1 MNECGHN
8 LGLGALPPTA
18 ISPRI
23 EDSQWLAIAEMTANL
38 DESPGWLQ
46 ANSRFILILAIVL
59 LGGGAVSWYMPRA
72 KEKSRRETWDLYNQF
87 ENALQEADNSSSMLT
102 ALIPVSGNK
111 NAYPWALTKAAAWA
125 AQRQDAESLQ
135 ALQAKFS
142 EVDASSAKVMVLEN
156 GKPVDMLTALAKRI
170 SGLGQLA
177 ELEPVMVEPTGPVVV
192 FTLTASSGET
202 YDVSYKLFSDH
213 APLATAHLLQ
223 KIEAGAFENG
233 VVSPTPQAGFQ
244 LEGLAAEG
252 DAPFQVERVWGCFHA
267 SGTLCTVLESGGDP
281 GQQSPGKL
289 QFLGADLY
297 SQDGITTVIGKV
309 VSGEDVL
316 QTLADLDRSE
326 DAPNKFAAEFKISA
340 KLAE

>member
-1 MNECGHN
+1 MV
-8 LGLGALPPTA
+8 
-18 ISPRI
+18 
-23 EDSQWLAIAEMTANL
+23 IAEMTANL

-46 ANSRFILILAIVL
+46 ENSRFLLILAIVL

-72 KEKSRRETWDLYNQF
+72 KEKSRRETWNLYNQF
-87 ENALQEADNSSSMLT
+87 ETALQEADSSSSMLT

-111 NAYPWALTKAAAWA
+111 NAYPWALTRAAAWA

-142 EVDASSAKVMVLEN
+142 EVDAGAAGVMVLED
-156 GKPVDMLTALAKRI
+156 GQPVDMLTALGKRVA
-170 SGLGQLA
+170 GLGELA
-177 ELEPVMVEPTGPVVV
+177 ELEPVMAEPTGPVVI
-192 FTLTASSGET
+192 FTLTASSGDT
-202 YDVSYKLFSDH
+202 YDVSYQLFSEQ

-233 VVSPTPQAGFQ
+233 IVSPAPQAGFQ
-244 LEGLAAEG
+244 LDGLAADD
-252 DAPFQVERVWGCFHA
+252 DAPLQVERVWGCFHA

-281 GQQSPGKL
+281 GQQSAGKL

-309 VSGEDVL
+309 VSGEEVL
-316 QTLADLDRSE
+316 QTLADLDRSA